1 MAIDPRELEQHFAE
15 LSEAAPQERAD
26 SLRALQAQYPV
37 MGDVRGRG
45 LMVGVEFTDKLGEPD
60 ADTTSAVVDYCVKH
74 RLLILNCGSY
84 KNVVRFIP
92 PLTISQAELDEG
104 LAIFSAALA
113 AA

>member
-1 MAIDPRELEQHFAE
+1 KLV
-15 LSEAAPQERAD
+15 ERAAQMGQYLLGK
-26 SLRALQAQYPV
+26 LRALQAQYPV